1 MTEFLAECIMI
12 LYHEK
17 ENGTLTENA
26 RNDIAEFL
34 YKACEHL
41 LQGEPELL
49 EEVYEAMEPAIKLN
63 REIIK
68 ELQDDKAQLN
78 IQLHSKDRILE
89 NGIIKLIQRIK
100 EEGKTI
106 SETEQALTDIFLLN
120 KKEAH
125 DKVTLHWEKDNITEP
140 YPFRTACS

>member
-1 MTEFLAECIMI
+1 MI

-26 RNDIAEFL
+26 RNDIAELL

-68 ELQDDKAQLN
+68 ELQDDKAQLQQDKTQLN
-78 IQLHSKDRILE
+78 IQLHSKDQILE

-106 SETEQALTDIFLLN
+106 SEAEQALTDIFLLN

-125 DKVTLHWEKDNITEP
+125 DKVTLHWEK
-140 YPFRTACS
+140 R